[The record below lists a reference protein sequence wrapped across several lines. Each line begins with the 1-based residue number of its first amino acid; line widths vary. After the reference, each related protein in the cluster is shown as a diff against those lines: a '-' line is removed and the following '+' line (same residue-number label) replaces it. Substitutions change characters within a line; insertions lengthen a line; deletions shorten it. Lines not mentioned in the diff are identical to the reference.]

1 MKSLYL
7 DYSATTPLAE
17 EVISEI
23 TSNFEHFGNPSS
35 SHPYGWYME
44 EKVSLA
50 RGKIAKALGCASENI
65 VLTSGATE
73 ANNLAL
79 KGVAKLHSSA
89 HLISVATEH
98 RSILDPLYS
107 LGQDSCDLSILEVNE
122 LGQIDLN
129 RLEES
134 ISNKSRLL
142 SVMLANNE
150 IGTIHPVSK
159 IAEICKRKNV
169 LLHCDAT
176 QGLGRLPIDVDKL
189 GVDLLSISAHKCYG
203 PKGIGALYV
212 RPGVVLK
219 PLIEGGGHEGGLR
232 SGTLNTLGIIAFGV
246 AAQLAHESQEQDALR
261 MQELSSLLFKEL
273 QRQLPEVVLNGPQ
286 ERLPGSL
293 NVSLMGVS
301 NERLLAKLQTKLAF
315 SLASAC
321 QSAKKDPSHV
331 LAALGLPK
339 TRVSSAIRLSLGR
352 PSTRQDVV
360 SAAEILANG
369 ALKVLNSGK

>member
-1 MKSLYL
+1 
-7 DYSATTPLAE
+7 
-17 EVISEI
+17 
-23 TSNFEHFGNPSS
+23 
-35 SHPYGWYME
+35 
-44 EKVSLA
+44 
-50 RGKIAKALGCASENI
+50 
-65 VLTSGATE
+65 
-73 ANNLAL
+73 
-79 KGVAKLHSSA
+79 
-89 HLISVATEH
+89 
-98 RSILDPLYS
+98 
-107 LGQDSCDLSILEVNE
+107 
-122 LGQIDLN
+122 
-129 RLEES
+129 
-134 ISNKSRLL
+134 
-142 SVMLANNE
+142 ML
-150 IGTIHPVSK
+150 
-159 IAEICKRKNV
+159 R
-169 LLHCDAT
+169 
-176 QGLGRLPIDVDKL
+176 
-189 GVDLLSISAHKCYG
+189 
-203 PKGIGALYV
+203 PKGHRRSLC
-212 RPGVVLK
+212 VLK